1 MTIAATGRDEN
12 AVEIAMAK
20 GLRLFIN
27 IFEPFKQQA
36 EFRAKL
42 FQLYVVHGGK
52 IFQGL
57 LATAG

>member
-1 MTIAATGRDEN
+1 MTFAAIIRDEN
-12 AVEIAMAK
+12 GVEFAMAK
-20 GLRLFIN
+20 GLYLFIN
-27 IFEPFKQQA
+27 IFEPFKQQT